1 VGAVECF
8 LRKENTLATSP
19 TPLEPTPKPLDKHV
33 VWAILLVIGFIIAS
47 GIFMVW
53 FGLRILSHGVQ
64 IRVSEAGSESK
75 VVTVRTPIGNF
86 KIAKEQNPSDLHLG
100 LPVYPGATRAT
111 DSRDENSVSLSFD
124 LPNDTNLRIAAAKFN
139 TSDSPSKVQDFYKQQ
154 LGGEVTSYT
163 QTDRNGKVVFEMKYG
178 EQDKVVSLTPHDG
191 GTQIH
196 LVRIFHGHAEP
207 N

>member
-1 VGAVECF
+1 
-8 LRKENTLATSP
+8 LATSP
-19 TPLEPTPKPLDKHV
+19 TPVEPPRKALDKHI

-64 IRVSEAGSESK
+64 IKVSEAGSDSK

-86 KIAKEQNPSDLHLG
+86 KIAKEQKPSDLHLG
-100 LPVYPGATRAT
+100 LPVYPGATRAS
-111 DSRDENSVSLSFD
+111 DSRDDNSVSLSFD

-139 TSDSPSKVQDFYKQQ
+139 TPDPLNKVQEFYKQK
-154 LGGEVTSYT
+154 LGGEVTSFT
-163 QTDRNGKVVFEMKYG
+163 RTDRDGKVVFEMKYG

-191 GTQIH
+191 GTKIH

>member
-1 VGAVECF
+1 MAI
-8 LRKENTLATSP
+8 SP
-19 TPLEPTPKPLDKHV
+19 TPVQPPRKPLDKHV
-33 VWAILLVIGFIIAS
+33 VWAILLVIAFIIAS

-64 IRVSEAGSESK
+64 IKVTEAGSDSK

-86 KIAKEQNPSDLHLG
+86 RIAKEQNASDLRLG
-100 LPVYPGATRAT
+100 LPVYPGAARAT
-111 DSRDENSVSLSFD
+111 DSGDDNSVSLSFD

-139 TSDSPSKVQDFYKQQ
+139 TPDSLSKVQDFYKKQ
-154 LGGEVTSYT
+154 LGGEVTKIT
-163 QTDRNGKVVFEMKYG
+163 RTDREGKVVIEMNYG
-178 EQDKVVSLTPHDG
+178 EQDKVVSLRPHDG

-196 LVRIFHGHAEP
+196 LVRIFHGHTEP

>member
-1 VGAVECF
+1 
-8 LRKENTLATSP
+8 LRKEFILATSP
-19 TPLEPTPKPLDKHV
+19 QPVEPPRSPLDKHV
-33 VWAILLVIGFIIAS
+33 VWAILLVIAFIIGS

-64 IRVSEAGSESK
+64 IKVSEPSSDRK

-86 KIAKEQNPSDLHLG
+86 KIAKEQNVSDLHLG

-111 DSRDENSVSLSFD
+111 DSSDDNSVSLAFN
-124 LPNDTNLRIAAAKFN
+124 LPNETNLRIAAAKFN
-139 TSDSPSKVQDFYKQQ
+139 TPDPISKVQEFYRQQ
-154 LGGEVTSYT
+154 LGVEATSFT
-163 QTDRNGKVVFEMKYG
+163 HTNRDGKVVVEMKYG
-178 EQDKVVSLTPHDG
+178 EQNKVISLTPHDG
-191 GTQIH
+191 GTRID

>member
-1 VGAVECF
+1 MS
-8 LRKENTLATSP
+8 TSP
-19 TPLEPTPKPLDKHV
+19 TPAEPPRKPLDKHV
-33 VWAILLVIGFIIAS
+33 VWAMLLVIGFIIAS

-53 FGLRILSHGVQ
+53 FGLRILSHSVQ
-64 IRVSEAGSESK
+64 IKVSDAGSESK

-86 KIAKEQNPSDLHLG
+86 RIAKEQNTSDLHLG
-100 LPVYPGATRAT
+100 LPVYPGATRAE
-111 DSRDENSVSLSFD
+111 DSGDDNSVSLSFD
-124 LPNDTNLRIAAAKFN
+124 LPNDTNLRIALAKFN
-139 TSDSPSKVQDFYKQQ
+139 TPDSLSKVQNFYKQQ
-154 LGGEVTSYT
+154 LGGEGTSFT
-163 QTDRNGKVVFEMKYG
+163 RTDRDGKVVFEMKYG